1 MLVHTGEK
9 PYKCELCSKRFS
21 LDFNLRT
28 HLRIHTGEKPYVCS
42 FEGCYK
48 RFSQSSNLSAHE
60 KTHLLG
66 KDGSSESKHSE
77 DVGSKKKKI
86 FKVVR
91 PSAALE
97 KPKPV
102 IILDRHRH
110 MEILKKKEEER
121 KKIDLEKLEKVIP
134 NENIYSDNNNINC
147 NTEKN
152 IQNSNISSLTAKD
165 NVYKAESKY
174 HNINQIPASHKNL
187 NKSNENNKNIIGRNY
202 SNNLLNKTFDKE
214 KEKLE
219 LNSLLRSLNNL
230 DDVEDINEIKRP
242 TPNKISNSLTVDE
255 IEYAIPYY
263 LTREWAL
270 KNLI

>member
-9 PYKCELCSKRFS
+9 PYKCELCTKKFS

-66 KDGSSESKHSE
+66 KDDSKLDEDGSTKR
-77 DVGSKKKKI
+77 KI
-86 FKVVR
+86 FKVIR
-91 PSAALE
+91 PNQIVD

-110 MEILKKKEEER
+110 MEHLKKVEEEK
-121 KKIDLEKLEKVIP
+121 KKIEEEKMTNTIMAD
-134 NENIYSDNNNINC
+134 NSSTSGNMTNNNNIYGL
-147 NTEKN
+147 
-152 IQNSNISSLTAKD
+152 NSNDRVIKVNPTLPI
-165 NVYKAESKY
+165 NHIILSKQQ
-174 HNINQIPASHKNL
+174 QI
-187 NKSNENNKNIIGRNY
+187 Y
-202 SNNLLNKTFDKE
+202 E
-214 KEKLE
+214 KEKAELKTLLNT
-219 LNSLLRSLNNL
+219 LNSQAEKDNA
-230 DDVEDINEIKRP
+230 
-242 TPNKISNSLTVDE
+242 NKIQE
-255 IEYAIPYY
+255 INAQSMADQIEFAIPYY

-270 KNLI
+270 KNIIK